1 MDGFD
6 KRIPI
11 YPIRTV
17 ARLTGVNPR
26 TLRGW
31 ERQNGLLNPAR
42 TDGGHRLFSE
52 EDIDRVRWIKGMV
65 DQGISLKGTNHAGH
79 SERSR
84 PICPAT
90 CRGGPHSSLDDLRRL

>member
-1 MDGFD
+1 MSKVTLMFELN
-6 KRIPI
+6 RSVPI
-11 YPIRTV
+11 YPIRTA

-52 EDIDRVRWIKGMV
+52 DDIDRVRWIKALMDRGM
-65 DQGISLKGTNHAGH
+65 SLKGIQRVA
-79 SERSR
+79 SR
-84 PICPAT
+84 P
-90 CRGGPHSSLDDLRRL
+90 GDESLRSP